1 MSSTS
6 QDPIHLYI
14 QMEEA
19 EVVKQLRQENK
30 ELTELLA
37 AERLRINKLEMN
49 YGAEVNLNN
58 ELIDLLKEHD
68 IPFRPV
74 LSHVYRESRKR

>member
-37 AERLRINKLEMN
+37 AERLRLNRIEMK
-49 YGAEVNLNN
+49 YGDEVMLNS
-58 ELIDLLKEHD
+58 ELVDLLKAHGIE
-68 IPFRPV
+68 FRPS
-74 LSHVYRESRKR
+74 LSHKFREGKT